1 LTGRGIL
8 AKAHGIEVSGYEIH
22 MGQTSGADSLRPFQ
36 IRRRSLAPCADFD
49 GFLSEDGNVLGTYMH
64 GLFHN
69 DDFRAAILRELAERK
84 GRTLSAIPT
93 SFSVDEQYDR
103 LAGLVRK
110 NLNMELILRLID
122 RD

>member
-1 LTGRGIL
+1 
-8 AKAHGIEVSGYEIH
+8 

-69 DDFRAAILRELAERK
+69 DDFRQAILRELAERK
-84 GRTLSAIPT
+84 SKAPSAIGT
-93 SFSVDEQYDR
+93 SFSVDEEYNR
-103 LAGLVRK
+103 LAELVQG
-110 NLNMELILRLID
+110 NLNMDLILRLID